1 MRLPMFVLLVPA
13 VLGVTACATTSR
25 AVPVPGVVIE
35 VINAPVDQGPLTIS
49 VHPRYQ
55 STQRVRLGDVLPGR
69 RNTFTYDAPGVGTY
83 LLRAS
88 PQVEG
93 RAGLVAELSILSDTE
108 HVTWDLRSNSV
119 QIR

>member
-1 MRLPMFVLLVPA
+1 MRLPTVVLLVSA

-25 AVPVPGVVIE
+25 ATPVPGVVIE
-35 VINAPVDQGPLTIS
+35 VINAPVDQGPLSIW
-49 VHPRYQ
+49 VHPIYQ
-55 STQRVRLGDVLPGR
+55 STERERLGDVLPGR
-69 RNTFTYDAPGVGTY
+69 QNTFTYDAPGVGRY
-83 LLRAS
+83 VLRAS

-93 RAGLVAELSILSDTE
+93 RVGLVAELSILSDTE